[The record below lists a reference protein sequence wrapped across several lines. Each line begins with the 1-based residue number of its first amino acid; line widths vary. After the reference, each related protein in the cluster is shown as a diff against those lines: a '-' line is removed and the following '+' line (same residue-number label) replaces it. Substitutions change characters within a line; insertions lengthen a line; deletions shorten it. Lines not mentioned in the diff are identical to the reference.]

1 MSVWEERAG
10 RNEALFREV
19 NETIA
24 RAEENMDSVS
34 DSFSAF
40 CECSREDCTTHV
52 AILLTAYVRV
62 RAHEHRFI
70 VVPGH
75 EQPEIEQVVER
86 QADFLVVEK
95 RGEAAE
101 AADEAPS

>member
-1 MSVWEERAG
+1 MG

-24 RAEENMDSVS
+24 RAEEGMDSVS

-40 CECSREDCTTHV
+40 CECAREECNTHV
-52 AILLTAYVRV
+52 EILLTEYSRV
-62 RAHEHRFI
+62 REHEHRFI

-75 EQPEIEQVVER
+75 EQPEIEQVVETHP
-86 QADFLVVEK
+86 DYVVVEK

-101 AADEAPS
+101 AADEAAS